1 MSRSTEGFG
10 GPVKGSGS
18 PDCLRSSSDASQL
31 AALLKSN
38 PPTTETGPDDLREL
52 EMLLGKLA
60 CFKRDLM
67 SSSGIVEATRKQPF
81 STSHDMEA
89 VAETTA
95 RCFAKTIPSRDLT
108 LILEKWKTRGNLLVK
123 RLCVD
128 FDKTKYGEAISLFKG
143 LMLDITNLA
152 TNVCLNGDV
161 SIAGKPGPRM
171 VDGYEPASLSMLSDY
186 KGYY

>member
-1 MSRSTEGFG
+1 MEGFG

-18 PDCLRSSSDASQL
+18 PDCLRSSNEAAQL
-31 AALLKSN
+31 HALLSAT

-52 EMLLGKLA
+52 SVLLGKLA

-67 SSSGIVEATRKQPF
+67 SSNGLVEATRKQPF
-81 STSHDMEA
+81 STSHDMESI
-89 VAETTA
+89 AETTA

-123 RLCVD
+123 RLCTD
-128 FDKTKYGEAISLFKG
+128 LNNTQRGEATTLFKA
-143 LMLDITNLA
+143 LMIDISNLA

-171 VDGYEPASLSMLSDY
+171 IDGYEPESLSLLSDY